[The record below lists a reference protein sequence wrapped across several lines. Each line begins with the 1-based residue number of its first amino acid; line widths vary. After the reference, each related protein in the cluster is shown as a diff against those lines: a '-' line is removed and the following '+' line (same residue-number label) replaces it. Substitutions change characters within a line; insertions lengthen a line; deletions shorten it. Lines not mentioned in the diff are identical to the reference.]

1 MNAPTPPPRLT
12 VTHRRALAIAVPMM
26 LANATTPLLGVVA
39 TAAIGRLGQAH
50 LLGAVA
56 MASVVFDCLFWL
68 FAFLRLATIAL
79 TAQALGAGDV
89 AEERATLIR
98 ALLLA
103 ATIGLALIVLQ
114 VPLGSIV
121 FRLMGASREVTE
133 AAELYFHVRI
143 WSAPFVLANAV
154 LLGWLIGLA
163 RANTALALQILV
175 NAVTLMATVWL
186 VLYADLGVTGAALA
200 AVVAEAG
207 GPGGRHGR
215 GPRGRASPGRHSA
228 AKHRECPRWRAAQPP
243 VSGQP

>member
-1 MNAPTPPPRLT
+1 
-12 VTHRRALAIAVPMM
+12 MM

-79 TAQALGAGDV
+79 
-89 AEERATLIR
+89 
-98 ALLLA
+98 
-103 ATIGLALIVLQ
+103 Q

-121 FRLMGASREVTE
+121 FRLMGASPGVTH

-143 WSAPFVLANAV
+143 WSAPFVLANLV

-163 RANTALALQILV
+163 RANTALALQVLV
-175 NAVTLMATVWL
+175 NAVNLAATIFL
-186 VLYADLGVTGAALA
+186 VLHVGLGVTGAAFA
-200 AVVAEAG
+200 AVFAEATG
-207 GPGGRHGR
+207 MIVGLAIAFRLVGTRLPS
-215 GPRGRASPGRHSA
+215 RAGILD
-228 AKHRECPRWRAAQPP
+228 RERLRRLFL
-243 VSGQP
+243 